1 MRPMDVHFSY
11 ITQPAVTPT
20 GANADAA
27 APERSSSTTTW
38 SDRHRHESQP
48 LRRQQLLLVAHTEA
62 GCQQPTALATHGR
75 PRTGCDT
82 KCAFFFPLAAPSEGG
97 QHRSGGQRAG
107 PKLRPLQN
115 SSRVHRGPSCCTAD
129 VKLSHLKTQRNSSGS
144 SERLARGPTPNG
156 AGDFCPP
163 PPPPPPPTFFF
174 LSSVSE
180 ADGGEEGASLSPVS
194 YEAA

>member
-1 MRPMDVHFSY
+1 MCV
-11 ITQPAVTPT
+11 
-20 GANADAA
+20 
-27 APERSSSTTTW
+27 
-38 SDRHRHESQP
+38 
-48 LRRQQLLLVAHTEA
+48 
-62 GCQQPTALATHGR
+62 
-75 PRTGCDT
+75 
-82 KCAFFFPLAAPSEGG
+82 FFPLAAPSEGG

-163 PPPPPPPTFFF
+163 LPPPPPPIFFF
-174 LSSVSE
+174 SFFCF
-180 ADGGEEGASLSPVS
+180 GGRRGGGRRITEPRLVRGCLATGAEQIRDCSG
-194 YEAA
+194 AAGTASIGSGSHYTETARQRGRRVKER